1 MKINIGKKVINK
13 NSPPFIIA
21 EAGSNFDQSLKKAI
35 DLIKIAKKA
44 ECDAVKFQLFDASKL
59 YPDNKVMRK
68 IFQNV
73 QIKRSFLIKI
83 KKKCDELN
91 IEFMCS
97 PFDLESAKF
106 LSKIG
111 INSFKIASSE
121 ISNYKLLNYAAR
133 SKKLCL
139 VSLGMAIEEDV
150 IKIKK
155 IFK

>member
-1 MKINIGKKVINK
+1 MKIKIGKKIINK
-13 NSPPFIIA
+13 NSQPFVIA

-35 DLIKIAKKA
+35 ELVKIAKKS
-44 ECDAVKFQLFDASKL
+44 ECDAIKFQLFDASKL

-68 IFQNV
+68 IFQKI
-73 QIKRSFLIKI
+73 QIKKNFLIKI

-111 INSFKIASSE
+111 II
-121 ISNYKLLNYAAR
+121 L
-133 SKKLCL
+133 
-139 VSLGMAIEEDV
+139 
-150 IKIKK
+150 
-155 IFK
+155 

>member
-68 IFQNV
+68 KLRQAKNE
-73 QIKRSFLIKI
+73 S
-83 KKKCDELN
+83 N
-91 IEFMCS
+91 I
-97 PFDLESAKF
+97 
-106 LSKIG
+106 
-111 INSFKIASSE
+111 
-121 ISNYKLLNYAAR
+121 ISLL
-133 SKKLCL
+133 K
-139 VSLGMAIEEDV
+139 DD
-150 IKIKK
+150 
-155 IFK
+155 